1 MLLSPLE
8 TLFYPAVC
16 CTLPNYSSE
25 EDDCSI
31 ESWEWWSEIL
41 SRNFSSKYIILV
53 FVTEWAVRHFTARE
67 LPLTGTQHLSCV
79 PHKAH
84 FMETVSMFVHSKQE
98 CLHSRYLP
106 ISSEFL
112 TGSWVERGFCK
123 SSCQIFRDWLYRS
136 WIIQALFPHPPYHL
150 LAFLLLISTSTRDLG
165 LGRNEWVWNSHQTFW
180 LLASSS
186 WRFCWEE

>member
-8 TLFYPAVC
+8 TLFYPSVC
-16 CTLPNYSSE
+16 FTLSNCSSE
-25 EDDCSI
+25 EDNCSI
-31 ESWEWWSEIL
+31 KPWEWWSEIL

-53 FVTEWAVRHFTARE
+53 FVTEWAVRHFTDRE
-67 LPLTGTQHLSCV
+67 LPLTGTQPVCPPQSPFYGNCLNVCAL
-79 PHKAH
+79 K
-84 FMETVSMFVHSKQE
+84 TRQ

-165 LGRNEWVWNSHQTFW
+165 LGRNEWVWNAHQTFW